1 MAKKTNKN
9 KTFKTSIRSKLTIS
23 ERNRLIAGSLLIFIA
38 FILLIAQISFFF
50 HWKFDQ
56 SNLSLSLDGE
66 PAKNWIGKTGA
77 IIGNTLVYK
86 GFGISSLIIA
96 WLFFVTGAYL
106 ISKKKWIKYVKRWI
120 EGIIFMYAGSFL
132 VAMIYPDNYL
142 WSGLFGKEIA
152 HFAKILLGDIG
163 AILLLIFILFL
174 IITVKF
180 GLETQHFGKLLEK
193 LRNVKP
199 DFKSKNIQPAEE
211 KKELINTQ
219 TIGILQEEEPITNDD
234 ISINIQSNT
243 EEDTVEPENTSLD
256 KSKKKENLD
265 EKDMHIEIAEEE
277 EIVEKAQTL
286 VNKFGAFDPKL
297 DLSEYQYPTFDLLK
311 DYGALDITY
320 NEKELKRNKDKI
332 VKTLL
337 DFKIKISKIDVVV
350 GPSVT
355 LYEIIPEAGIR
366 ISKIKNLEDDIAM
379 ALSALGIRIIAPMPG
394 KGTIGIEV
402 PNKIRKIVPMRS
414 VLQSKRFQEA
424 EMELPIAIGKNISNQ
439 TYVFDL
445 VKMPHLL
452 VAGATGQGKSV
463 GINAIITSLL
473 YKKHPA
479 ELKFVLVDPKKV
491 ELTLYNK
498 IERHFLAKL
507 PDEEEAIITD
517 TSKVVKTLNSLTK
530 EMDSR
535 YDLLKL
541 AMVRNIKEYNDKFK
555 KRLLNPEQG
564 HKYLPY
570 IVLVVD
576 EFADLMMT
584 AGKEIELP
592 IARIAQLARAVGIHL
607 IVATQRPSVNVITGM
622 IKANFPA
629 RIAFMVSSKIDS
641 RTILDS
647 SGAEQLIGKG
657 DMLITTGNELVR
669 LQCAFVDTPEVENI
683 TTFIGSQRAYPT
695 AFPLPEVEDENSGTG
710 FDSSIEER
718 DELFKEAAY
727 LVVNQQKGSASHL
740 QRKLKLGYNRAGRI
754 IDQLEAAGI
763 VGPFDGSKA
772 RKVLIPDIY
781 SLDEFFNKEE
791 NNN

>member
-1 MAKKTNKN
+1 MPKQRKKKTT
-9 KTFKTSIRSKLTIS
+9 KTTKQRKFKVS
-23 ERNRLIAGSLLIFIA
+23 ENTRLIVGSIFIFA
-38 FILLIAQISFFF
+38 SLIILLSIISFFF
-50 HWKFDQ
+50 HWRFDQ
-56 SNLSLSLDGE
+56 SNLDLTLTGK
-66 PAKNWIGKTGA
+66 PAKNLIGKIGA
-77 IIGNTLVYK
+77 NIGNLVVYK
-86 GFGISSLIIA
+86 GFGFASLILPIMLFYTGVYYIIKKSLYKIIKI
-96 WLFFVTGAYL
+96 WLWGFLAMYL
-106 ISKKKWIKYVKRWI
+106 T
-120 EGIIFMYAGSFL
+120 SFL
-132 VAMIYPDNYL
+132 LAMVFPANYL
-142 WSGLFGKEIA
+142 YSGLYGRQISFYSNQ
-152 HFAKILLGDIG
+152 LLGYVG
-163 AILLLIFILFL
+163 SWLLVLLLIFSSL
-174 IITVKF
+174 IFKF
-180 GLETQHFGKLLEK
+180 GIDYEK
-193 LRNVKP
+193 LKSWKNKWLP
-199 DFKSKNIQPAEE
+199 NFKSKNFHEKDIIKKKDKSEKIPVQEIGIMENEEVPIEMNETIQIAEE
-211 KKELINTQ
+211 E
-219 TIGILQEEEPITNDD
+219 
-234 ISINIQSNT
+234 
-243 EEDTVEPENTSLD
+243 
-256 KSKKKENLD
+256 
-265 EKDMHIEIAEEE
+265 EKDTELPSTKTTHIDDMHVEIAEEE
-277 EIVEKAQTL
+277 EIVQKAKNLVEKL
-286 VNKFGAFDPKL
+286 GSFDPKL
-297 DLSEYQYPTFDLLK
+297 DLSQYQFPTFDLLK

-320 NEKELKRNKDKI
+320 NEKELKRNKEKI

-379 ALSALGIRIIAPMPG
+379 SLSALGIRIIAPMPG

-439 TYVFDL
+439 TFVFDL

-530 EMDSR
+530 EMDMR
-535 YDLLKL
+535 YDLLKK
-541 AMVRNIKEYNDKFK
+541 AMVRNIKEYNEKFT
-555 KRLLNPEQG
+555 KRLLNPEEG
-564 HKYLPY
+564 HRYLPY
-570 IVLVVD
+570 IVLVID
-576 EFADLMMT
+576 EFADLMIT
-584 AGKEIELP
+584 AGKEIEVP

-657 DMLITTGNELVR
+657 DMLISTGNDLVR
-669 LQCAFVDTPEVENI
+669 LQCAFIDTPEVNNL
-683 TTFIGSQRAYPT
+683 TTFIGSQRGYPT
-695 AFPLPEVEDENSGTG
+695 AFPLPEVEDDSNGTG
-710 FDSSIEER
+710 FDNDIEER
-718 DELFKEAAY
+718 DDKFKEAAY
-727 LVVNQQKGSASHL
+727 LIVTHQQGSASLL
-740 QRKLKLGYNRAGRI
+740 QRKLKLGYNRAGRL

-763 VGPFDGSKA
+763 VGPFEGSKA
-772 RKVLIPDIY
+772 RKVLIPDVY
-781 SLDEFFNKEE
+781 ALDEFFNNEK
-791 NNN
+791 NTN